1 MALSVT
7 QVVCL
12 AHPTHPTLPFPL
24 FLLFFSFCGPRL
36 RSPPRKQPSSVLA
49 AAERRLDAVYQL
61 PSYQF
66 CTHLVKREEGT
77 RTRRRALIYIYPPLL
92 FWLTSASKPRTLYS
106 LLLCILVSISPP
118 SSSLFPTSPH
128 PSPPSPGILRH
139 QSSSLA
145 LYMHAVMM
153 TANSDDQLDALVDS
167 ILQSR
172 DRPAITSQMPQRPSS
187 QQQQEHASSGSRNS
201 SVRASMYAVCPGG
214 STSSAADNF
223 ATVVPTD
230 PRASASTSKTAPTH
244 IDAGDEEAAEEED
257 LSVLI
262 ERILAGDGARGLPS
276 TSATS
281 SPNFSY
287 VPPPHVG
294 SSGPSRASRRGGA
307 TRVGGRSRSMSRMF
321 GARDVSPD
329 ACTQGVVRRLAL
341 WYECKEAKRVQAV
354 YEALEREQQK
364 CTFEPNINRFEVG
377 VGSSLVT
384 DGEGHLLHR
393 HRHSADEALHR
404 PSATSK
410 GRQGSGSRSVSFANT
425 ISMSSSSSRATP
437 HMCDYIPSLQ
447 PPLQPITGADA
458 FVERLR
464 RAQEKRDAV
473 REAEE
478 AKRLHYYDP
487 ATFRRD
493 PTVPVPFELGARP
506 RRLLAETAAVVSARS
521 PSPGGVVGVARA
533 SPPPLSPRA
542 AALAAYSSAGATPP
556 PPEEDVFRDVDEG
569 KRLTPENTFLSLAPK
584 IRQGLLFDRQ
594 MDTQLLRATD
604 SIRRAAGGE

>member
-1 MALSVT
+1 
-7 QVVCL
+7 
-12 AHPTHPTLPFPL
+12 
-24 FLLFFSFCGPRL
+24 
-36 RSPPRKQPSSVLA
+36 
-49 AAERRLDAVYQL
+49 
-61 PSYQF
+61 
-66 CTHLVKREEGT
+66 
-77 RTRRRALIYIYPPLL
+77 
-92 FWLTSASKPRTLYS
+92 
-106 LLLCILVSISPP
+106 
-118 SSSLFPTSPH
+118 
-128 PSPPSPGILRH
+128 
-139 QSSSLA
+139 
-145 LYMHAVMM
+145 M

-167 ILQSR
+167 ILKSR
-172 DRPAITSQMPQRPSS
+172 DRPAITSQLPQRPSS
-187 QQQQEHASSGSRNS
+187 QQQQQSIPASASSRSCGWSINKTTSTRHREHASSGSRNS

-223 ATVVPTD
+223 VTAVPTD
-230 PRASASTSKTAPTH
+230 SRESASSSKTAPTH
-244 IDAGDEEAAEEED
+244 IDAGDEEAAEEEE

-276 TSATS
+276 TSGPMRHTQESQRAPPSALSTS

-307 TRVGGRSRSMSRMF
+307 TRVGERSRSMSRMF

-354 YEALEREQQK
+354 YEALEREQQE
-364 CTFEPNINRFEVG
+364 CTFQPNINRFEVG
-377 VGSSLVT
+377 VGSSLV
-384 DGEGHLLHR
+384 
-393 HRHSADEALHR
+393 ADEALHR

-464 RAQEKRDAV
+464 RAWEKRDAV

-506 RRLLAETAAVVSARS
+506 RRLLVETAAVVNARS
-521 PSPGGVVGVARA
+521 PSPGVVVGVARA
-533 SPPPLSPRA
+533 SPPPPL
-542 AALAAYSSAGATPP
+542 
-556 PPEEDVFRDVDEG
+556 EEDVFCDVDEG